1 MNLFKLSIIAVAVA
15 GLSGCFLEGDDGKN
29 GVDGQNGVNG
39 VDGIDGQDGTNGTDG
54 TNGQDGSN
62 GLNSLTVQTNLAI
75 GDANCPNSGVRI
87 DSGLDTD
94 GNGEL
99 AESEIT
105 STSYVCV
112 PGVTTVNSGELL
124 SSLNNDWF
132 VAGQMEV
139 ENNKQVWMNAT
150 SNSATANGN
159 VEVAKVNSQEEL
171 NAMVANLRGQAKN
184 VILFVGDGM
193 GISTVTAARILD
205 GQMKGLD
212 GEENQLSFDRF
223 PFSGLSKTY
232 NVDAQTPDSA
242 GTMTAMMSGIKTDVG
257 VIGVDEDIV
266 RGDCSTVAG
275 NELVTALELAEIAGK
290 STGIISTARITHAT
304 PAATYAKSA
313 DRNWED
319 VSDMPAAAVEAGC
332 TDIADQLVNFEAN
345 LEANYA
351 GLDVDGIEVVMGGG
365 RRHFLPKDAAFNSP
379 DAVSSVEGDRTDGRD
394 LTAEWQQMY
403 TNGVYVYD
411 QAGFDGLNTETT
423 ERVFALFNE
432 SHMQYEADRGNDV
445 AGEPSIAEMT
455 TAAIKVLDNNE
466 EGFFLMVESGRIDH
480 AHHAGNAYGALHD
493 AIAFSEAVEAADAL
507 TNDEDT
513 LIIVTADHG
522 HVFTIAGY
530 PKRGNP
536 ILGKVVNVGSEDAA
550 TAADGTPYTTLGY
563 TNGLGY
569 RNLGDV
575 TDSDAAYLAGPDT
588 GRKDITDV
596 DTTTPG
602 YHQEALIPLGSETH
616 SGEDVGIYAKGP
628 GAFLVN
634 GTNEQ
639 SVIFH
644 VMDFAGDFV
653 SKANNAVE

>member
-15 GLSGCFLEGDDGKN
+15 GLSACSLEGDDGN
-29 GVDGQNGVNG
+29 DGAPGVDGVDGVDGQNGL
-39 VDGIDGQDGTNGTDG
+39 T
-54 TNGQDGSN
+54 
-62 GLNSLTVQTNLAI
+62 SLTVQTELAV

-87 DSGLDTD
+87 DSGLDADAD
-94 GNGEL
+94 GTL
-99 AESEIT
+99 ADSEIT

-112 PGVTTVNSGELL
+112 PGVNSVSSSELL
-124 SSLNNDWF
+124 TSLNNEWF
-132 VAGQMEV
+132 VAAQTEV
-139 ENNKQVWMNAT
+139 ENNKAVWMNAT
-150 SNSATANGN
+150 SGESAASSNAAFTAT
-159 VEVAKVNSQEEL
+159 VNSREEL
-171 NAMVANLRGQAKN
+171 DAMVANLRGKAKN

-193 GISTVTAARILD
+193 GVSTVTAARILD
-205 GQMKGLD
+205 GQMNGLA
-212 GEENQLSFDRF
+212 GEENQLSFDKF

-257 VIGVDEDIV
+257 VIGVDEDIE

-319 VSDMPAAAVEAGC
+319 ISDMPEAAVTAGC
-332 TDIADQLVNFEAN
+332 SDIADQLINFEAN
-345 LEANYA
+345 LEANFE

-365 RRHFLPKDAAFNSP
+365 RRHFLPRDEAFNSP
-379 DAVSSVEGDRTDGRD
+379 DAASSVEGDRTDGRD
-394 LTAEWQQMY
+394 LTAEWQTMY
-403 TNGVYVYD
+403 ENGVYIFD
-411 QAGFDGLNTETT
+411 QSGFDGLDTETT
-423 ERVFALFNE
+423 EKVFALFNE
-432 SHMQYEADRGNDV
+432 SHMQYEADRSNDI

-455 TAAIKVLDNNE
+455 SAAIKVLDNNE
-466 EGFFLMVESGRIDH
+466 KGFFLMVESGRIDH

-493 AIAFSEAVEAADAL
+493 TIAFAEAVDAADKL
-507 TNDEDT
+507 TDDEDT

-536 ILGKVVNVGSEDAA
+536 ILGKVVNVGSDEAA

-563 TNGLGY
+563 TNGLGF

-575 TDSDAAYLAGPDT
+575 TNSDASYLAGPDT

-602 YHQEALIPLGSETH
+602 YHQEALIPLSSETH

-653 SKANNAVE
+653 SQAESAME